1 MKTSLRKLPKR
12 KRDELRIV
20 TDRIRQVVGVDKI
33 ILYGSYARGDWVEE
47 LGSNGYYR
55 YQSDF
60 DLMVIVDEKKLAK
73 KREKWAR
80 MEDSIHRSALVKT
93 PVCII
98 THNIQYVNEM
108 LRQGQYFFSDI
119 SKEGILIYDSKKS
132 ELAKAK
138 KKKSPE
144 ERQKKAA
151 KDFERW
157 YKSANVFFKHYQY
170 ALNDGDYL
178 NAAFQLHQ
186 ATERLYSTILLV
198 FTTHR
203 PKLHDIE
210 KLGRLAAAHDPKLPT
225 VFPRGTDEE
234 IRLFNLLK
242 SAYIES
248 RYDIENYSITR
259 EELEWLAKRVSKLQ
273 KLTASICKKKIRSF
287 TKVG

>member
-1 MKTSLRKLPKR
+1 MKTSLRHLPKR

-47 LGSNGYYR
+47 LGANGYYK

-60 DLMVIVDEKKLAK
+60 DLLVIVDEKKLAR

-80 MEDSIHRSALVKT
+80 MEDNIHRSALVKT

-108 LRQGQYFFSDI
+108 LRQGQYFFSDV
-119 SKEGILIYDSKKS
+119 SKEGILVYDSKKS
-132 ELAKAK
+132 ELAKVK

-151 KDFERW
+151 KDFEYW
-157 YKSANVFFKHYQY
+157 YKSANSFFVRFQN
-170 ALNDGDYL
+170 AFELEDYV
-178 NAAFQLHQ
+178 NATFQLHQ
-186 ATERLYSTILLV
+186 VVERLYTAILLV
-198 FTTHR
+198 FTTYR

-210 KLGRLAAAHDPKLPT
+210 KLGKLAAAYEPRLPT
-225 VFPRGTDEE
+225 VFPKGTDEQR
-234 IRLFNLLK
+234 RLFNLLK
-242 SAYIES
+242 DAYIEA
-248 RYDIENYSITR
+248 RYDQNYSITR

-273 KLTASICKKKIRSF
+273 KLTASICKKKIRSY
-287 TKVG
+287 TKPS

>member
-47 LGSNGYYR
+47 LGSNGYYK

-60 DLMVIVDEKKLAK
+60 DLLVIVDEKKLAK

-132 ELAKAK
+132 ELVKAR

-198 FTTHR
+198 FTTYR

-210 KLGRLAAAHDPKLPT
+210 KLGKLAAAHDPKLPT
-225 VFPRGTDEE
+225 VFPRGIDEE

-259 EELEWLAKRVSKLQ
+259 EELEWLAKRVIKLQ
-273 KLTASICKKKIRSF
+273 KLTASICKKKIKSF

>member
-1 MKTSLRKLPKR
+1 MKTSLRNLPKR

-20 TDRIRQVVGVDKI
+20 TEMIRQVVGVDKI
-33 ILYGSYARGDWVEE
+33 ILFGSYARGDWVEE
-47 LGSNGYYR
+47 LGTNGYYK

-60 DLMVIVDEKKLAK
+60 DLLVIVDEKKLARK
-73 KREKWAR
+73 LEKWDR
-80 MEDSIHRSALVKT
+80 MEDNILRSALVKT

-132 ELAKAK
+132 ELEKVK

-151 KDFERW
+151 KDFENW
-157 YKSANVFFKHYQY
+157 YKSANSFWISFKN
-170 ALNDGDYL
+170 AFDRDDYIH
-178 NAAFQLHQ
+178 AAFQLHQ
-186 ATERLYSTILLV
+186 VVERLYSAILLV
-198 FTTHR
+198 FTTYR
-203 PKLHDIE
+203 PKLHDIK
-210 KLGRLAAAHDPKLPT
+210 KLGKLAAAHDPKLIT
-225 VFPRGTDEE
+225 VFPKGTDEE

-242 SAYIES
+242 SAYVDS
-248 RYDIENYSITR
+248 RYDENYNITR
-259 EELEWLAKRVSKLQ
+259 EELEWLAKRVNKLQ
-273 KLTASICKKKIRSF
+273 KLTASICKKKIKSF

>member
-1 MKTSLRKLPKR
+1 MRTSLRSLPKN
-12 KRDELRIV
+12 KRDELAIIK
-20 TDRIRQVVGVDKI
+20 DMIRQVIGVDKI
-33 ILYGSYARGDWVEE
+33 ILFGSYARGDWVEE
-47 LGSNGYYR
+47 LGTNGYYK
-55 YQSDF
+55 YQSDY
-60 DLMVIVDEKKLAK
+60 DLLVIVDEKKLAK

-80 MEDSIHRSALVKT
+80 MEDNIHRSALVKT

-132 ELAKAK
+132 ELAKVK
-138 KKKSPE
+138 KKRSPE

-157 YKSANVFFKHYQY
+157 YKSANEFWISFQNAFKRKSYVH
-170 ALNDGDYL
+170 
-178 NAAFQLHQ
+178 AAFQLHQ
-186 ATERLYSTILLV
+186 VVERLYSAILLV
-198 FTTHR
+198 FTTYR

-210 KLGRLAAAHDPKLPT
+210 KLGKLAAAHDPKLPT

-242 SAYIES
+242 SAYIEA
-248 RYDIENYSITR
+248 RYDENYSITR

-273 KLTASICKKKIRSF
+273 KLTASICKKKIKSF

>member
-12 KRDELRIV
+12 KQDELRIV
-20 TDRIRQVVGVDKI
+20 TDMIRQVVGVDKI
-33 ILYGSYARGDWVEE
+33 ILFGSYARGDWVEE
-47 LGSNGYYR
+47 LGTNGYYK

-60 DLMVIVDEKKLAK
+60 DLLVIVDEKKLARK
-73 KREKWAR
+73 LEKWDR
-80 MEDSIHRSALVKT
+80 MEDNILRSALVKT

-119 SKEGILIYDSKKS
+119 SKEGILIYDSKKT
-132 ELAKAK
+132 ELVKVK

-144 ERQKKAA
+144 ERRKQAA
-151 KDFERW
+151 EDFEFW
-157 YKSANVFFKHYQY
+157 YNSANEFFINFRAAFDRQSYK
-170 ALNDGDYL
+170 
-178 NAAFQLHQ
+178 NAAFELHQ
-186 ATERLYSTILLV
+186 VVERLYSAILLV
-198 FTTHR
+198 FTTYR
-203 PKLHDIE
+203 PKLHDIK
-210 KLGRLAAAHDPKLPT
+210 KLGKLAAAHDPKLLT
-225 VFPRGTDEE
+225 VFPKGTDEQ

-242 SAYIES
+242 SAYIDS
-248 RYDIENYSITR
+248 RYNKNFSITR